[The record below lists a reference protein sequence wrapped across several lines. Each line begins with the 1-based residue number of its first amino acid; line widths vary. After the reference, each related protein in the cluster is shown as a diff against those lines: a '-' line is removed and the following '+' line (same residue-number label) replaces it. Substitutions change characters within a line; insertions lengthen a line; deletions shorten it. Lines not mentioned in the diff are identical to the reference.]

1 MLWHSQLAN
10 WFNHPPPPPPQIML
24 VCRTVKKF
32 LKVKLKIII
41 LISQDT
47 NHFKIQLLMTVGF
60 APCTCCTVFIFL
72 TVRLVG
78 WLVWGG
84 GGGGWYTIK
93 QPRGKWSGWMV
104 QKMGNQSSELY
115 RENIYIMLHQKWWLG
130 GSSNIQLR
138 DGDSL
143 GGMNCCMVRT
153 NHGSIVYRPLRRPAR
168 PKKGLVELYCT
179 PIG

>member
-1 MLWHSQLAN
+1 M
-10 WFNHPPPPPPQIML
+10 FNFGHIP
-24 VCRTVKKF
+24 
-32 LKVKLKIII
+32 KIFNSFI
-41 LISQDT
+41 
-47 NHFKIQLLMTVGF
+47 FMF
-60 APCTCCTVFIFL
+60 AEFIFL
-72 TVRLVG
+72 PVRLVG

-179 PIG
+179 VYTYRIGYTEQGYSFSIGHRQIF